1 MIRNTFR
8 KSERLTNKKAFE
20 QLFSKGKSIV
30 NSPFRLVWQK
40 APSSQSGPEANFKLG
55 ISVPKRSFSKAVQR
69 NKLKRR
75 IREAFRKNKHGLYEV
90 LKKNDLTLEAMVIYT
105 SREELPYK
113 EIEGKMIVSLQK
125 LIAALQ

>member
-8 KSERLTNKKAFE
+8 KSERLTSKKAFE
-20 QLFSKGKSIV
+20 QLFAKGKSLV

-40 APSSQSGPEANFKLG
+40 TASGTSPFKLG
-55 ISVPKRSFSKAVQR
+55 ISVPKRSFAKAVER

-75 IREAFRKNKHGLYEV
+75 IREAFRKNKHELYEV
-90 LKKNDLTLEAMVIYT
+90 LKKKDLTLEAMIIYT
-105 SREELPYK
+105 SKEELPYS
-113 EIEGKMIVSLQK
+113 EIEKKMIVSLQK